1 MYSHR
6 ALHCK
11 IHFLCNM
18 EFVFST
24 SNASRCNPCRIL
36 HRACNKNS
44 PCDSCIRRGRPEEC
58 IPAKN
63 FKRGAGYLEDT
74 SSSFQYMN
82 VLNAGD
88 QNFMDESNLPEE
100 PSHTEDIYCTISFD
114 DQIFSYDLLSA
125 SSLTQLRQTLPST
138 AVIEIL
144 KREFFCHVVLFS
156 SSQSKHVEQY
166 SHDDVSSFRSR
177 MLCILMNL
185 KRNSSEEWV
194 E

>member
-1 MYSHR
+1 
-6 ALHCK
+6 
-11 IHFLCNM
+11 M
-18 EFVFST
+18 ELVFNT
-24 SNASRCNPCRIL
+24 SNASRCNPCRIS

-44 PCDSCIRRGRPEEC
+44 PCDSCIRRGRLEEC

-74 SSSFQYMN
+74 SSSFQSMN

-88 QNFMDESNLPEE
+88 PNFMDESNLLEE
-100 PSHTEDIYCTISFD
+100 PSHTEDIYCRISFD
-114 DQIFSYDLLSA
+114 DQILSYDLLSA

-138 AVIEIL
+138 AVVGIL
-144 KREFFCHVVLFS
+144 KREFFCHVVLYS
-156 SSQSKHVEQY
+156 SSLSKHVEQY
-166 SHDDVSSFRSR
+166 SHDDISSIRSR

-185 KRNSSEEWV
+185 KRNSSKEWV

>member
-1 MYSHR
+1 
-6 ALHCK
+6 
-11 IHFLCNM
+11 M
-18 EFVFST
+18 EFVFNT

-36 HRACNKNS
+36 HRACTKNS

-74 SSSFQYMN
+74 SSSFQNMN

-88 QNFMDESNLPEE
+88 PNFMDESNPPEG
-100 PSHTEDIYCTISFD
+100 PNHTEDIYCRISFD

-144 KREFFCHVVLFS
+144 KREFFCHVVLFLS
-156 SSQSKHVEQY
+156 SLSKHMEQL
-166 SHDDVSSFRSR
+166 SHDDVSYFRSR

-185 KRNSSEEWV
+185 KRNSSEEWADQSH
-194 E
+194 